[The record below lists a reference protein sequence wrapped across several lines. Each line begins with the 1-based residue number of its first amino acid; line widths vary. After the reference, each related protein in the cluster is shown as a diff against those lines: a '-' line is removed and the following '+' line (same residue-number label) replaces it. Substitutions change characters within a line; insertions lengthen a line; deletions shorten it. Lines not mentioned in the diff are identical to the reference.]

1 MSNEELQTKF
11 RDIYVMNAM
20 NIMKCLED
28 LSEIKEEY
36 ESSDIFKKTGIGIY
50 EMFNY
55 YVKNDLF
62 FEKLTL
68 EIKQL
73 FNDIDLEKMVNYDA
87 LEINNLVSQLNP
99 ESKEIINAL
108 LDNLL

>member
-1 MSNEELQTKF
+1 MSNEELQIKF
-11 RDIYVMNAM
+11 RDIYVLNAM

-28 LSEIKEEY
+28 LSEMKEEY

-62 FEKLTL
+62 FEKLSNELQQILSTVDLEALNKGSVL
-68 EIKQL
+68 EIEDLLNQL
-73 FNDIDLEKMVNYDA
+73 K
-87 LEINNLVSQLNP
+87 P
-99 ESKEIINAL
+99 EHQTL
-108 LDNLL
+108 LKSLIEEL

>member
-1 MSNEELQTKF
+1 MSNEELQIKF
-11 RDIYVMNAM
+11 RDIYVLNAM

-28 LSEIKEEY
+28 LSEMKEEY

-62 FEKLTL
+62 FEKLSNELQQILST
-68 EIKQL
+68 
-73 FNDIDLEKMVNYDA
+73 IDLEALNKGSI
-87 LEINNLVSQLNP
+87 LEIEDLLNQLKP
-99 ESKEIINAL
+99 EHQTFLKSLIEEL
-108 LDNLL
+108 

>member
-1 MSNEELQTKF
+1 MSNEELQIKF
-11 RDIYVMNAM
+11 RDIYVLNAM

-28 LSEIKEEY
+28 LSEMKEEY

-62 FEKLTL
+62 FEKLSNELQQILSTVDLEALNKGSVL
-68 EIKQL
+68 EIDDLLNQL
-73 FNDIDLEKMVNYDA
+73 K
-87 LEINNLVSQLNP
+87 P
-99 ESKEIINAL
+99 EHQTL
-108 LDNLL
+108 LKSLIEEL

>member
-1 MSNEELQTKF
+1 MSNEELQIKF
-11 RDIYVMNAM
+11 RDIYVLNAM

-28 LSEIKEEY
+28 LSEMKEEY

-62 FEKLTL
+62 FEKLSNELQQILST
-68 EIKQL
+68 
-73 FNDIDLEKMVNYDA
+73 IDLEGLNKGSI
-87 LEINNLVSQLNP
+87 LEIEDLLNQLKP
-99 ESKEIINAL
+99 EHQTL
-108 LDNLL
+108 LKSLIEEL